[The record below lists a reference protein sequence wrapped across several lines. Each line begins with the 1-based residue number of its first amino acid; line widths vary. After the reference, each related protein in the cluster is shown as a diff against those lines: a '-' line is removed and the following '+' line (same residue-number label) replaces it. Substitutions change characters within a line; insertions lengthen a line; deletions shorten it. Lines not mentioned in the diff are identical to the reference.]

1 MPNEKTTTWR
11 VTILLDAARSEDGAA
26 IGKLIEN
33 ALDADAILCD
43 LLDVGDICV
52 EGVDEVTPCSD
63 LDAGRFCTH
72 SPVCGA

>member
-11 VTILLDAARSEDGAA
+11 VTILLDAARSLDGAA

-33 ALDADAILCD
+33 ALDADDWAR